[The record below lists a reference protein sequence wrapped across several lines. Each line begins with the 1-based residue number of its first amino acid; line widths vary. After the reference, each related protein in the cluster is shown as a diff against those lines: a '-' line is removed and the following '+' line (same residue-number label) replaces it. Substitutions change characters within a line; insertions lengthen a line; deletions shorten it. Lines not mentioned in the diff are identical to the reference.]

1 MSKYETNLNAATT
14 RFWNSLYFHDQ
25 NVLQD
30 LLSPDCHIMI
40 KSTGT
45 GCIGIPECMKILIEI
60 QNRMK
65 IFETQ
70 KGKLRFTMKLNKV
83 KRSARFLIT
92 PIDNTLK
99 FNLGFQLEWECG
111 IIIGIKVVEDPSPG
125 FLVIKKTGKVL
136 SDMQN
141 TIIRQQTG
149 PSHHEWRQRS
159 QTLVTGFVLPK
170 EIPSLAMGE
179 SQSPGSES
187 KSHFTFDQMN
197 DLTEIHFIAP
207 PKELEENH
215 RDGSDED
222 DEMGAKESS
231 RTSPST
237 ASKSFS
243 PSPSSP
249 AVFIYP
255 GDEIVSPSS
264 SSSTESQQPSCPP
277 PQNINNSKI
286 KFSSET
292 QALLVP
298 ERSEL
303 PCKELFYNASDFQ
316 LFAIDYGDEIKE
328 IMMTKRVSPQQAI
341 AIYHSIPLRSPHP
354 PTAPTLASPVDG
366 DVAASGPE
374 DDLNRLTEDEK
385 KSFQEGEGNDS
396 SSDPP
401 PPIPPVLVSSL
412 KADIEQERQRRDS
425 ASSEKSQTHSHQR
438 RGWYPGQPSPPL
450 SPPPPHSPQERY

>member
-25 NVLQD
+25 HVLQD
-30 LLSPDCHIMI
+30 LLSPDCHLMI

-45 GCIGIPECMKILIEI
+45 GCIGIMECMKILIEI

-65 IFETQ
+65 IFETE
-70 KGKLRFTMKLNKV
+70 KGKLRFTMKLNKI

-111 IIIGIKVVEDPSPG
+111 IIIGIKVVEDPSSG
-125 FLVIKKTGKVL
+125 FLVIKKSGKPS
-136 SDMQN
+136 SDIQN

-149 PSHHEWRQRS
+149 PSHHEWRQQS
-159 QTLVTGFVLPK
+159 QTIVTGFVIPK
-170 EIPSLAMGE
+170 EIPVVATE
-179 SQSPGSES
+179 SPKYES
-187 KSHFTFDQMN
+187 KSHFTFDQIN
-197 DLTEIHFIAP
+197 DLTEIHFVS
-207 PKELEENH
+207 PKELKKSSGEQ
-215 RDGSDED
+215 GDED
-222 DEMGAKESS
+222 KEEESS
-231 RTSPST
+231 ITSPSN
-237 ASKSFS
+237 ASQSL
-243 PSPSSP
+243 SPSSLTT
-249 AVFIYP
+249 FIYP
-255 GDEIVSPSS
+255 GDEITSHSEAQPSS
-264 SSSTESQQPSCPP
+264 P
-277 PQNINNSKI
+277 PQNIFNSKI
-286 KFSSET
+286 KFSPET
-292 QALLVP
+292 RALLVP

-341 AIYHSIPLRSPHP
+341 AIYHSIPLKNPHAST
-354 PTAPTLASPVDG
+354 TAPSPTDG
-366 DVAASGPE
+366 DDVSGNLNPE

-385 KSFQEGEGNDS
+385 KSFQDGEGDL

-412 KADIEQERQRRDS
+412 KADIEQERIERRRCDS
-425 ASSEKSQTHSHQR
+425 TSSENSQANSHQR
-438 RGWYPGQPSPPL
+438 RGWYPGMSLCLPSHSYL
-450 SPPPPHSPQERY
+450 SPFRKDIEQNQKIGHKRSRS

>member
-25 NVLQD
+25 HVLQD
-30 LLSPDCHIMI
+30 LLSPDCHIML

-45 GCIGIPECMKILIEI
+45 GCIGITECLKILNEI

-92 PIDNTLK
+92 PIDHTLK
-99 FNLGFQLEWECG
+99 FHLGFQLEWECG
-111 IIIGIKVVEDPSPG
+111 IVIGIKVVEDPSPG

-149 PSHHEWRQRS
+149 PSHYEWRQRS
-159 QTLVTGFVLPK
+159 HTLVTGFVLPK
-170 EIPSLAMGE
+170 DTTVVGPGTTTTESPSY
-179 SQSPGSES
+179 ES

-197 DLTEIHFIAP
+197 DLTEIHLIPLTKEFEEKSDEAEEGVTSSATPSPPAP
-207 PKELEENH
+207 PQ
-215 RDGSDED
+215 S
-222 DEMGAKESS
+222 
-231 RTSPST
+231 
-237 ASKSFS
+237 
-243 PSPSSP
+243 
-249 AVFIYP
+249 FIYP
-255 GDEIVSPSS
+255 GDDLISS
-264 SSSTESQQPSCPP
+264 SSPSL
-277 PQNINNSKI
+277 NTHNSKL
-286 KFSSET
+286 KFSPRTE
-292 QALLVP
+292 ALLVP

-303 PCKELFYNASDFQ
+303 PCKELFYGASDFQ

-341 AIYHSIPLRSPHP
+341 AMYHSIPLRNPRP
-354 PTAPTLASPVDG
+354 VTPTAAAAGETGGADG
-366 DVAASGPE
+366 AVGDNSE

-385 KSFQEGEGNDS
+385 KSFQEGEGEGEIDEDDI
-396 SSDPP
+396 SSDP
-401 PPIPPVLVSSL
+401 PPIPPVLLSSL
-412 KADIEQERQRRDS
+412 KAEVEHERHRRDS
-425 ASSEKSQTHSHQR
+425 ASSEKSQAHSYQR
-438 RGWYPGQPSPPL
+438 RGWYPGL
-450 SPPPPHSPQERY
+450 FTH